1 MQALK
6 VLVIVM
12 GIAILAGVAVIG
24 VTIYKRVT
32 ELQDG
37 TAASPAPPPAFG
49 TVEVPIPEG
58 CSVVETV
65 VAGQRLILR
74 IGPASILV
82 AGVAECDR
90 IYVVDLASGALLG
103 VLLTTP
109 VL

>member
-24 VTIYKRVT
+24 VAIYKRAT
-32 ELQDG
+32 EPQDG
-37 TAASPAPPPAFG
+37 TAAAPAPPPAFG

-58 CSVVETV
+58 CSVVETL

-74 IGPASILV
+74 IGPDDISG
-82 AGVAECDR
+82 AGCDR

>member
-24 VTIYKRVT
+24 VTIYQRAT
-32 ELQDG
+32 EPQDG

-74 IGPASILV
+74 IGPDDISG
-82 AGVAECDR
+82 AGCDR

>member
-6 VLVIVM
+6 VLVIAM

-24 VTIYKRVT
+24 VTIYKRAT
-32 ELQDG
+32 EPRDE
-37 TAASPAPPPAFG
+37 TAAAPAPPPAFG

-58 CSVVETV
+58 CSVVETLA
-65 VAGQRLILR
+65 AGERLILR
-74 IGPASILV
+74 IGTGA
-82 AGVAECDR
+82 ACDR